1 MPVLQVDA
9 HFTLIEAS
17 LKGYAK
23 WKKLHQHDNVR
34 GREGPQFHLAMLT
47 DFLHSHNRLPSLS
60 PALKNGALGS
70 WR

>member
-23 WKKLHQHDNVR
+23 WKRSHQHDNVR
-34 GREGPQFHLAMLT
+34 GKERFLVETIKLT
-47 DFLHSHNRLPSLS
+47 D
-60 PALKNGALGS
+60 
-70 WR
+70 